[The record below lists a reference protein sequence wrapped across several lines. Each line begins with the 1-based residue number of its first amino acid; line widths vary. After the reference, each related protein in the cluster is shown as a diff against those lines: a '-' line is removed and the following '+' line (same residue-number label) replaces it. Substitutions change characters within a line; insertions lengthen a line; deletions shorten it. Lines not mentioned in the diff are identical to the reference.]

1 MHLGL
6 IDTASDPHY
15 PGAISV
21 ESNWDFIQLELNEIH
36 AGKQSAIEEV
46 LSNIPGIG
54 SFNRML
60 AYPLSDFDNIVA
72 LTKAVY
78 AERLR
83 GKTFVVRCRRIG
95 THAYSSPDVER
106 YVGAGL
112 LQQTAAKGVNLH
124 HPEITVAIEIRQQE
138 LYVLDE
144 RKSGIGGFPLGTQD
158 SVISLLSGGFDSA
171 VTSYLAMKRGL
182 RTHFLFFNLAGLE
195 HEIAV
200 KEVAFYLWSR
210 FGASHT
216 AHFITV
222 PFEGVVA
229 EMLEKVENSQ
239 MGVILKR
246 MMLRAATKIVDELE
260 LHALVTGESMAQ
272 VSSQTLVNLAVIDIR
287 HAGEEERRP
296 LQVLL
301 ATVKT
306 IPFYKLNNAFALLP
320 VTTQYFLYC
329 EKDVMSQLHASFL
342 AGQGYTNIGVY
353 RPEKNSIPVSG

>member
-72 LTKAVY
+72 LTKAFY

-144 RKSGIGGFPLGTQD
+144 RKSGIGGFTLGTQD

-260 LHALVTGESMAQ
+260 LHALVTGETIAQ

-306 IPFYKLNNAFALLP
+306 IPFY
-320 VTTQYFLYC
+320 
-329 EKDVMSQLHASFL
+329 
-342 AGQGYTNIGVY
+342 
-353 RPEKNSIPVSG
+353 